1 MNSGR
6 FVLGVNASSFRIR
19 SYFTDEHALT
29 FSVDGTGAPGSQWA
43 ERRHGPVRPAL
54 DWEIAEAIR

>member
-1 MNSGR
+1 LNGGV

-29 FSVDGTGAPGSQWA
+29 FTVDPTGAPGSQWA
-43 ERRHGPVRPAL
+43 ELRRGPVRPAL
-54 DWEIAEAIR
+54 NWEITEVV